1 MGDICIERTGLFT
14 WAQRSTGYFL
24 HTLPFTEGTPIEWCR
39 VGTSP
44 CTFLIPSSTAAI
56 THRPLCPGGPAAI
69 D

>member
-1 MGDICIERTGLFT
+1 MGDIWIERTGLFT